1 MRNRSLIFS
10 LVASSLFIPSIEALE
25 STNDF
30 DSLENENN
38 IGINILIAEGGGGGG
53 MSPKAKAE
61 KEAQRQ
67 KTKDAAKKRIIK
79 ARIAA
84 GKSLTDKE
92 KKFAANQVTNILK
105 VLKNSKKN
113 GNKAYAQ
120 TLLKELYYDY
130 GLGEED
136 YDAMKVARQ
145 EDPNFAYSGKRIMEV
160 MSDEQIEFLIKT
172 YESGFKLSEAKSKR
186 EAGFPLTDEEN
197 NLLFNYAFISGPVYS
212 YNPGLNKEF
221 YEYFKNNNLNTLD
234 KAVNEVKKLIQAME
248 DKDELLIAKIRANL
262 LMRVGDMTEGDHLAG
277 TFMEFVYSQ
286 NGANVKNLLPSENR
300 DNPFTI
306 QYFLRGLK

>member
-1 MRNRSLIFS
+1 M
-10 LVASSLFIPSIEALE
+10 VASSLFIPSVEALE

-38 IGINILIAEGGGGGG
+38 NGINILIAEGGGGGG
-53 MSPKAKAE
+53 GMSPKAKAE
-61 KEAQRQ
+61 QEAKR
-67 KTKDAAKKRIIK
+67 KKAKDAAKERIIK

-105 VLKNSKKN
+105 VLKIYNKI

-130 GLGEED
+130 GLGGIDFDAEDVAREED
-136 YDAMKVARQ
+136 S
-145 EDPNFAYSGKRIMEV
+145 NFAYSGNRIMDV

-186 EAGFPLTDEEN
+186 KAGFPLTDEEN
-197 NLLFNYAFISGPVYS
+197 NLYFNYQFIFAGPEYAE
-212 YNPGLNKEF
+212 NPGLNKEF
-221 YEYFKNNNLNTLD
+221 HEYFKNNNLNTLD
-234 KAVNEVKKLIQAME
+234 KAVNEIKKLIKAVE
-248 DKDELLIAKIRANL
+248 NKDELLIAKIRANIL
-262 LMRVGDMTEGDHLAG
+262 LRGADMTDGDG
-277 TFMEFVYSQ
+277 TAQFFMELVYSQ
-286 NGANVKNLLPSENR
+286 NGLRVEDLLSRSEES
-300 DNPFTI
+300 PFNI
-306 QYFLRGLK
+306 QYFLKGLK